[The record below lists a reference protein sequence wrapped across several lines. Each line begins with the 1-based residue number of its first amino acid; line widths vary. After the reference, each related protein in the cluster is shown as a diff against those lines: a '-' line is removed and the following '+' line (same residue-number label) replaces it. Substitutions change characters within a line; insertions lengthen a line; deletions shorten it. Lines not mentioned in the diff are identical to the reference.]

1 MLKHAVKH
9 EHALVRFTIQQLVL
23 LVMKT
28 DMTDRD
34 NWSNRYGED
43 QRVDVRIMITIM
55 LSW

>member
-9 EHALVRFTIQQLVL
+9 EHALVWFTIQQLVL

-28 DMTDRD
+28 DRD
-34 NWSNRYGED
+34 NWSDRYGED

>member
-1 MLKHAVKH
+1 MLKHVVKH

-34 NWSNRYGED
+34 NWSDRYGED